1 VIGKDRMTD
10 SPLPETWQLFDQV
23 HLPYRILLLAKL
35 LDRATARQL
44 REQEDLTLA
53 EWRVLAHLETLGEA
67 SSARIAAAAAA
78 DRAEVSRA
86 VASLEK
92 AGLIVRRPDS
102 ENRKRLLLRL
112 TDEGRK
118 LHRAVRAKR
127 VAYFEYLLADL
138 DEDERTS
145 LDAALLKIARRVET

>member
-1 VIGKDRMTD
+1 MND

-44 REQEDLTLA
+44 RDQDDLTLA

-92 AGLIVRRPDS
+92 AGLIVRRPDAG
-102 ENRKRLLLRL
+102 NRKRLLLRL
-112 TDEGRK
+112 TDRGQQV
-118 LHRAVRAKR
+118 HRAVRAKR
-127 VAYFEYLLADL
+127 VAYFEFLLADL
-138 DEDERTS
+138 DGDERS
-145 LDAALLKIARRVET
+145 RLDAALLKIARRVES

>member
-1 VIGKDRMTD
+1 MTD

-44 REQEDLTLA
+44 RDQDDLTLA
-53 EWRVLAHLETLGEA
+53 EWRVLANLETLGEA

-92 AGLIVRRPDS
+92 AGLILRRPDHG
-102 ENRKRLLLRL
+102 NRKRLLLRL
-112 TDEGRK
+112 TDRGQQV
-118 LHRAVRAKR
+118 HRAVRAKR
-127 VAYFEYLLADL
+127 VAYFEHLLADL
-138 DEDERTS
+138 DADERSS
-145 LDAALLKIARRVET
+145 LDAALLKIARRVGE

>member
-1 VIGKDRMTD
+1 MTD

-44 REQEDLTLA
+44 RDQEDLTLA

-102 ENRKRLLLRL
+102 GNRKRLLLRL
-112 TDEGRK
+112 TARGRQV
-118 LHRAVRAKR
+118 HRTVRAKR

-138 DEDERTS
+138 DGEERSS
-145 LDAALLKIARRVET
+145 LDAALLKIARRIEV

>member
-1 VIGKDRMTD
+1 MTD

-35 LDRATARQL
+35 IDRATARQL
-44 REQEDLTLA
+44 RDQEDLTLA

-112 TDEGRK
+112 TDKGQQV
-118 LHRAVRAKR
+118 HRAVRAKR

-138 DEDERTS
+138 DRDERS
-145 LDAALLKIARRVET
+145 GLDAALLKIARRVEE

>member
-1 VIGKDRMTD
+1 MADD
-10 SPLPETWQLFDQV
+10 PLPETWQLFDQV

-44 REQEDLTLA
+44 REQEALTLA
-53 EWRVLAHLETLGEA
+53 EWRVLAHLELLGEA

-92 AGLIVRRPDS
+92 TGLISRRPDS
-102 ENRKRLLLRL
+102 GNRKRQLLRL
-112 TDEGRK
+112 TGQGREI
-118 LHRAVRAKR
+118 HRRVRASR
-127 VAYFEYLLADL
+127 VAYFEHLLADL
-138 DEDERTS
+138 DEEERTR
-145 LDAALLKIARRVET
+145 LDAALRKIAARVGE

>member
-1 VIGKDRMTD
+1 MTD

-112 TDEGRK
+112 TDDGQRI
-118 LHRAVRAKR
+118 HRAVRAKR
-127 VAYFEYLLADL
+127 VAYFQYLLADL

-145 LDAALLKIARRVET
+145 LDAALLKIARRVEE

>member
-1 VIGKDRMTD
+1 MRENH
-10 SPLPETWQLFDQV
+10 LPETWQLFDRV

-44 REQEDLTLA
+44 REDVEAVTLA
-53 EWRVLAHLETLGEA
+53 EWRVLAHLELLGEA
-67 SSARIAAAAAA
+67 SSSRIMAASAT

-92 AGLIVRRPDS
+92 AGLITRQPDS

-112 TDEGRK
+112 TDKGKETHG
-118 LHRAVRAKR
+118 HVRARR
-127 VAYFEYLLADL
+127 VTYFEHLLQDL
-138 DEDERTS
+138 DTEQRAA
-145 LDAALLKIARRVET
+145 LDDALLKIARRVED

>member
-1 VIGKDRMTD
+1 MTD

-44 REQEDLTLA
+44 RDREGLTLA

-92 AGLIVRRPDS
+92 AGLILRRPDHG
-102 ENRKRLLLRL
+102 NRKRLLLRL
-112 TDEGRK
+112 TDKGQQV
-118 LHRAVRAKR
+118 HRALRAKR

-138 DEDERTS
+138 DADERAS
-145 LDAALLKIARRVET
+145 LDAALLKIARRVEE

>member
-1 VIGKDRMTD
+1 MTD
-10 SPLPETWQLFDQV
+10 RPLPETWQLFDQV

-44 REQEDLTLA
+44 RDQDDLTLA
-53 EWRVLAHLETLGEA
+53 EWRVLANLETLGEA

-86 VASLEK
+86 VASLEQ

-102 ENRKRLLLRL
+102 GNRKRLLLRL
-112 TDEGRK
+112 TEKGRQV
-118 LHRAVRAKR
+118 HRAVRAKR
-127 VAYFEYLLADL
+127 VAYFEHLLADL
-138 DEDERTS
+138 GEEERS
-145 LDAALLKIARRVET
+145 RLDAALLKIARRVEE

>member
-1 VIGKDRMTD
+1 MTD

-44 REQEDLTLA
+44 RDQDDLTLA

-92 AGLIVRRPDS
+92 AGLIVRRPDAG
-102 ENRKRLLLRL
+102 NRKRLLLRL
-112 TDEGRK
+112 TDKGQQV
-118 LHRAVRAKR
+118 HRTVRTKR

-138 DEDERTS
+138 DGEERRS
-145 LDAALLKIARRVET
+145 LDAGLLKIARRVEE

>member
-1 VIGKDRMTD
+1 MTD
-10 SPLPETWQLFDQV
+10 RPLPETWQLFDQV

-44 REQEDLTLA
+44 RDQDDLTLA
-53 EWRVLAHLETLGEA
+53 EWRVLANLETLGEA

-86 VASLEK
+86 VASLEQ

-102 ENRKRLLLRL
+102 GNRKRLLLRL
-112 TDEGRK
+112 TEKGRQI
-118 LHRAVRAKR
+118 HRAVRAKR
-127 VAYFEYLLADL
+127 VAYFEHLLADL
-138 DEDERTS
+138 GEEERS
-145 LDAALLKIARRVET
+145 RLDAALLKIARRVEE

>member
-1 VIGKDRMTD
+1 MTD

-23 HLPYRILLLAKL
+23 HIPYRILLLAKL

-44 REQEDLTLA
+44 RDEDDLTLA

-112 TDEGRK
+112 TDDGRK
-118 LHRAVRAKR
+118 RHRAVRAKR
-127 VAYFEYLLADL
+127 VAYFQYLLADL
-138 DEDERTS
+138 DEAERTT
-145 LDAALLKIARRVET
+145 LDAALLKIARRVEE

>member
-1 VIGKDRMTD
+1 MND

-92 AGLIVRRPDS
+92 AGLIVRRPDAG
-102 ENRKRLLLRL
+102 NRKRLLLRL
-112 TDEGRK
+112 TDRGQQV
-118 LHRAVRAKR
+118 HRAVRAKR
-127 VAYFEYLLADL
+127 VAYFEFLLADL
-138 DEDERTS
+138 DGEERRS
-145 LDAALLKIARRVET
+145 LDAGLLKIARRVEE